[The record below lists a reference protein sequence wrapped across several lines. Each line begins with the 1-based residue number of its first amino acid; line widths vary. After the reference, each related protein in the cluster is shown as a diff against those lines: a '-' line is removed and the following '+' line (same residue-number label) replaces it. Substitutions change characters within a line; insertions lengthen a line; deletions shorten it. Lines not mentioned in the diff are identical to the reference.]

1 MCSPQK
7 ERKTMPKAVKEFEAI
22 RRNLLRR
29 MSRGAK
35 YVERIVHF
43 QNNDVPDYLKNL
55 SRFEEASKKTHI
67 LVR

>member
-1 MCSPQK
+1 MG
-7 ERKTMPKAVKEFEAI
+7 KAVKETEDS

-55 SRFEEASKKTHI
+55 SRFEEESKKTYI